1 MIRARTPALVAAL
14 TLVLSFG
21 SSVAFARSGAQ
32 VSLSTAQ
39 VSAAP
44 DLGGEEEEEEDP
56 MAEVATC
63 LDSDTLGECVNCC
76 LDAFVD
82 DPSMF
87 YVCVEECSDA
97 CEDDDGLEGSED
109 VCDVSEDNAPSGK
122 TSVAIA
128 TGASAIRTL
137 STTARRAAESDGGV
151 QTADPDDCLDS
162 DTLGECVNCCL
173 DSFVDEPADFQACA
187 DECANQCDADAP

>member
-1 MIRARTPALVAAL
+1 
-14 TLVLSFG
+14 
-21 SSVAFARSGAQ
+21 
-32 VSLSTAQ
+32 
-39 VSAAP
+39 
-44 DLGGEEEEEEDP
+44 

-76 LDAFVD
+76 LEAFVD

-109 VCDVSEDNAPSGK
+109 VCDVSGQRPSGK

-128 TGASAIRTL
+128 TGASAITPLHPPVARPSRTGACRPPTP
-137 STTARRAAESDGGV
+137 TTAW
-151 QTADPDDCLDS
+151 TATPWAS
-162 DTLGECVNCCL
+162 
-173 DSFVDEPADFQACA
+173 A
-187 DECANQCDADAP
+187 